1 MRRDFIAEGD
11 LGCLFFLTEA
21 TPEGAIVVFKVLAKQ
36 TIPFEYGN
44 LPATVTTGIDPE
56 TSLDATKISSVG
68 RPILGKAIED
78 LFYYDDREILL
89 HTVMDIYPPHMRV
102 FPWWIAGYLQADYWD
117 ILTATNE
124 APFGF
129 RETPIEFISIPESHI
144 EFAFRNPYGTEK
156 INPYIRWR
164 TAVYKIAYVVDPG
177 TIDAVIRKTLRIP
190 WFTIY
195 GFKKFPY
202 DFVKNMAIEKP
213 IDITATR
220 ALIESKLQEWI
231 SLGVWK
237 P

>member
-1 MRRDFIAEGD
+1 MKKDFVEEGEY
-11 LGCLFFLTEA
+11 GCLFFLTEA
-21 TPEGAIVVFKVLAKQ
+21 VPPSAVVFQVLAKQ
-36 TIPFEYGN
+36 AIPFEYGN

-78 LFYYDDREILL
+78 LFYFDDRDILL
-89 HTVMDIYPPHMRV
+89 HTMMDVYPKQMRV
-102 FPWWIAGYLQADYWD
+102 FPWWIAGYLQADYHD

-129 RETPIEFISIPESHI
+129 KEPPIEFIVLPKARL

-156 INPYIRWR
+156 INPYISWH
-164 TAVYKIAYVVDPG
+164 TAIYNIRYTVDAG
-177 TIDAVIRKTLRIP
+177 LIEAVLTRRMKVP

-202 DFVKNMAIEKP
+202 DYKANMVITKP
-213 IDITATR
+213 IPIVATR
-220 ALIESKLQEWI
+220 SEIERITNEWKAL
-231 SLGVWK
+231 GAWK
-237 P
+237 